1 MKRNYRNS
9 QNVPIEIHPYNKLGG
24 GGGTPTILKK
34 RDSSLQIAF
43 AQLGNEGS
51 NCYWEFWDQLFQP
64 ILSLKP

>member
-1 MKRNYRNS
+1 MYLLKFIPITNQGKRKS
-9 QNVPIEIHPYNKLGG
+9 
-24 GGGTPTILKK
+24 PTILKK
-34 RDSSLQIAF
+34 RDTSLQTAF